1 MHVFQTMKRVG
12 ETHMT
17 DNKIKARLNLNAVM
31 RNLEELPSLDKEAA
45 DIIRDWSLSIRF
57 TIRGDISAYLSFSG
71 GKCKYDTETT
81 ATADVSLFFVSPGHL
96 NAMFDNKAMPIPVR
110 GFSKL
115 RFLKNEFPK
124 ITNRL
129 EYFLKPEDSL
139 LKNPEYVRVNTALS
153 LYTAAFSIC
162 ELVQLDPISKLVGD
176 HTPTGTL
183 QLNVLPDGPYAYVVY
198 DGKGCVTAFR
208 GQATN
213 PMASISFR
221 DCQTANQLF
230 NGKLDGFSAIALGDL
245 KLKGLIPLID
255 NTNLILD
262 RIPLYL
268 Q

>member
-183 QLNVLPDGPYAYVVY
+183 QLNVLPDGP
-198 DGKGCVTAFR
+198 
-208 GQATN
+208 
-213 PMASISFR
+213 